1 MNRLPFTT
9 SRMLLIMIV
18 YGVRF
23 KELYS
28 SSYHYRRVSACLCG
42 LLPYACLTSDSWP
55 VGAVILTLHS
65 NPISVITKTILLSW
79 SLWLGF
85 GHGCRNIEIV
95 LVTDWFELVWESGI
109 LQTSVREGLSHRKI
123 ELKWILDQPLAF
135 QASDRPSM
143 HFWWQ
148 TNVIKGEWPY
158 PSKSE
163 LYCQYSLL
171 LDSLLLIS
179 YLSSL

>member
-1 MNRLPFTT
+1 MEFALKSSIPLHIIIEEFLPVCVDCY
-9 SRMLLIMIV
+9 RMPVWLLILDLL
-18 YGVRF
+18 
-23 KELYS
+23 EL
-28 SSYHYRRVSACLCG
+28 L
-42 LLPYACLTSDSWP
+42 
-55 VGAVILTLHS
+55 LTLHS
-65 NPISVITKTILLSW
+65 NPIYVITKTILLSW

-171 LDSLLLIS
+171 LDSLIS